1 MKTNPYIRT
10 SALAISVL
18 FICSILWSFSN
29 SSSASEGTKK
39 YCELVYDYRVADET
53 VLNFKKWE
61 YITSIW
67 ANFSNY
73 PNGDI
78 ENNKLKTYTTAID
91 ALNYMGAN
99 GWKLIQHNHLTF
111 NNATQDVYL
120 MEK

>member
-10 SALAISVL
+10 TALAISVL

-39 YCELVYDYRVADET
+39 YCEVVYDYRVDPET
-53 VLNFKKWE
+53 VFEKLK
-61 YITSIW
+61 YIPSIW
-67 ANFSNY
+67 GNFSNY

-78 ENNKLKTYTTAID
+78 ENKKLKTYTNAID

-99 GWKLIQHNHLTF
+99 GWRLIQHYQLTF
-111 NNATQDVYL
+111 SNTTQDVYL